1 MSSEAM
7 HRTARIVVAQL
18 LLLLAAAQHLPAA
31 ERAVDMSDP
40 TRVVEAYLRA
50 TYARDYVDA
59 YRYISTADQRAKD
72 LNRYAQQRGAFMG
85 FALEAARRLASFIE
99 IRSTQRPLAPNRI
112 QAVAKIGVAE
122 PALLFNLDARR
133 LNSMSVDERHRLMD
147 SWDKKKRDGSLQML
161 DVEEKLE
168 LVKDGDQWRI
178 FLNWAAGVKIS
189 MRLVL
194 SSAADWE
201 ASISKN
207 EVTVQPGDLFD
218 ISLKVKNLSNHPVV
232 ARIRHLIEPQK
243 LTDFLDFVECGF
255 LLPVTLEPGREQ
267 EYAARY
273 LLRGHL
279 PEGIR
284 ALNLTYDFRRLLK

>member
-1 MSSEAM
+1 MLPP
-7 HRTARIVVAQL
+7 ARIVLTQL
-18 LLLLAAAQHLPAA
+18 LLLVAAAQHLPAA
-31 ERAVDMSDP
+31 QRAVDMSDP

-59 YRYISTADQRAKD
+59 YRYIATADQRVKE

-99 IRSTQRPLAPNRI
+99 IKSTQKPLAPNRI

-133 LNSMSVDERHRLMD
+133 LNSMSVDERHQLMD
-147 SWDKKKRDGSLQML
+147 SWDKRKRHGALQML
-161 DVEEKLE
+161 EVEEKLE
-168 LVKDGDQWRI
+168 LVKEGDQWRI

-194 SSAADWE
+194 PNAADWE

-207 EVTVQPGDLFD
+207 EVTVQPGELFD
-218 ISLKVKNLSNHPVV
+218 ISLKVKNLTSYPVV
-232 ARIRHLIEPQK
+232 ARIRHLIEPQN

-255 LLPVTLEPGREQ
+255 LLPVTLDPGKEQ
-267 EYAARY
+267 EYPARY
-273 LLRGHL
+273 LLRGNL
-279 PEGIR
+279 PEDVRI
-284 ALNLTYDFRRLLK
+284 LNLTYEFRRLLK